1 MKVAGAICASVF
13 TAVRPHIRPGISTAE
28 LDKIITDTI
37 RSQGANPACLNYGD
51 PPFPGAACIS
61 INEEVVHGIPS
72 KDRILQDGD
81 IVTIDVVAE
90 KDSYHGDAARTFFC
104 GDVCDEWRE
113 LVRVTRECFWKG
125 LAMAQVGKR
134 LGDIS
139 HAVQVHAE
147 SHGYGVV
154 RDLSG
159 HGIGRDMH
167 EDPDLLNF
175 GRAGRGIRLEAGLC
189 LALEPMITLG
199 DYHVEMLSDE
209 WTIVTADGSPAAH
222 YENSFAVTED
232 GPLIFTLE
240 PGETAPF

>member
-1 MKVAGAICASVF
+1 M
-13 TAVRPHIRPGISTAE
+13 
-28 LDKIITDTI
+28 
-37 RSQGANPACLNYGD
+37 
-51 PPFPGAACIS
+51 
-61 INEEVVHGIPS
+61 
-72 KDRILQDGD
+72 
-81 IVTIDVVAE
+81 
-90 KDSYHGDAARTFFC
+90 
-104 GDVCDEWRE
+104 
-113 LVRVTRECFWKG
+113 
-125 LAMAQVGKR
+125 
-134 LGDIS
+134 
-139 HAVQVHAE
+139 
-147 SHGYGVV
+147 V

-199 DYHVEMLSDE
+199 DYHVEMLSDG

-222 YENSFAVTED
+222 YENSFAVTDD